1 MATDYTDGHFPTT
14 MKENN
19 VISSFHYHF
28 FPLNDS
34 VSAASSV
41 VASKS
46 NMEHTPY
53 EGLNPQ
59 ATIRKRAMK
68 P

>member
-1 MATDYTDGHFPTT
+1 
-14 MKENN
+14 MKKNN
-19 VISSFHYHF
+19 AISSFHYHF

-46 NMEHTPY
+46 NMEHTSY